1 MKKLVINGGVPLYG
15 EVQISG
21 AKNATLPLMVASILC
36 DDKLTLTNVPH
47 VSDISTMSNLLIN
60 LGVEVTLDGYDK

>member
-47 VSDISTMSNLLIN
+47 VSDISTMAN
-60 LGVEVTLDGYDK
+60 